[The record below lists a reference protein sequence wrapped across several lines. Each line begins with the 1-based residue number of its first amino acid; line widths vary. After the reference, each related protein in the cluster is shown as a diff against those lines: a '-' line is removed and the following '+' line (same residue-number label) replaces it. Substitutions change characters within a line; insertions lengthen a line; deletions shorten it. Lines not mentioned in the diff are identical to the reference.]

1 MFSGAILEITD
12 IRSAHSSLTRTSQHG
27 PNLTVRE
34 AGKHTQ
40 EHKDV
45 CAHDSPQLVSIIGP
59 EVEELNRQEIGWKRQ
74 PVVLVLYEKQQLG
87 TVSQNLS
94 LRFFFPGPPSRLCK
108 TVLVCPRAKG
118 PRDEGKGAT
127 PCVAILS

>member
-1 MFSGAILEITD
+1 MAFKPILGGAKCGE
-12 IRSAHSSLTRTSQHG
+12 RA
-27 PNLTVRE
+27 VRCFLLE
-34 AGKHTQ
+34 AGNTQ

-59 EVEELNRQEIGWKRQ
+59 EIEELNRQEIGWKQQ
-74 PVVLVLYEKQQLG
+74 PAVLVLYEKQQLG

-108 TVLVCPRAKG
+108 TVLVCPWAEG

-127 PCVAILS
+127 PCVATLS